1 MSCWN
6 HLASRDPMTLAR
18 KHSLVCLVILWLY
31 VVGCVQENETRRLWT
46 APGQDCF
53 PADPAA
59 PWAKCLSW
67 PRPHITK
74 ALHQDRN
81 WMWRGRDIWTSD
93 KTIKVEVCTGGVSV
107 LESALLTTVT
117 LPSLTASSRDKFKL
131 QNCSEEATTLASW
144 LLCSCFWSHK
154 RISASNQCLSSTQNQ
169 VAIAICQTVQA
180 EQQEEKLANVH
191 KQGDKRSPK
200 AKAKSY
206 VHHKIRNK
214 HWAHCTKTRWAPCS
228 FGCFTTRALTA
239 FAQRGDTILSDCL
252 KDWNQAA
259 QLEECARIS
268 RIM

>member
-1 MSCWN
+1 
-6 HLASRDPMTLAR
+6 MTLAR

-46 APGQDCF
+46 APGPDCF

-59 PWAKCLSW
+59 PWAKCQSW
-67 PRPHITK
+67 PRPHISK

-93 KTIKVEVCTGGVSV
+93 KKKNKVEVCTGGVSV

-154 RISASNQCLSSTQNQ
+154 RISASNQCFSSTQNQ

-180 EQQEEKLANVH
+180 EQQEEELANVH

-206 VHHKIRNK
+206 VHHKIRNQLE
-214 HWAHCTKTRWAPCS
+214 HTVPRSTEPHAALGVSLRELWRLSHNVATLS
-228 FGCFTTRALTA
+228 SLTA
-239 FAQRGDTILSDCL
+239 WRTGIKQHD
-252 KDWNQAA
+252 KKNVQ
-259 QLEECARIS
+259 E
-268 RIM
+268 